1 MNVAGR
7 PARPAGDAAGIAVA
21 AQPGNQRLDASGVP
35 RRGDRRDHIPVDDGL
50 HSRALDVNDR
60 RFAGD
65 CDRLFKRANSQLDAD
80 RGDEVATQL
89 DALTFDGVETG
100 QRERHGV
107 GAGTKIDDAILT
119 GVVADDRARAFNQ
132 DGTCRFNRNTRQ
144 YRAGRIP
151 DDTGDSGLRERSRG
165 QEQDRPR
172 GPPPIASRRYTS
184 CSSFVGVSREDRECD
199 GSQ

>member
-21 AQPGNQRLDASGVP
+21 AHTWNQGLDTRSVS
-35 RRGDRRDHIPVDDGL
+35 RRGDRRDDIPVDNGL

-65 CDRLFKRANSQLDAD
+65 CDRLFEGADSQLDAD
-80 RGDEVATQL
+80 GGDEITTQR

-100 QRERHGV
+100 QRERQGV

-119 GVVADDRARAFNQ
+119 CVVADDRARAFNQ
-132 DGTCRFNRNTRQ
+132 DGTCRFNSDTRQ
-144 YRAGRIP
+144 HRAGRIP
-151 DDTGDSGLRERSRG
+151 DDTGDSGLREGSRG
-165 QEQDRPR
+165 EKQDHQKGRHRSP
-172 GPPPIASRRYTS
+172 
-184 CSSFVGVSREDRECD
+184 REDTHRAPPLRFQRRP
-199 GSQ
+199 GM